1 MPACAP
7 TPKLCSDA
15 VITIVA
21 FLVALA
27 VLIAVH
33 EWGHYRVARA
43 CGVKV
48 LRFSIGFG
56 RVIWRRVGRDGTEF
70 TLSALPLGGY
80 VRMLDERDG
89 PVAPQERE
97 QAFGQ
102 RPLRQR
108 AAIVAAGP
116 AANGVLAIL
125 LFAVVAWL
133 GSEVP
138 KPLLGT
144 PQAGSL
150 AEAAGVHAGDW
161 VRSVSPDGQQ
171 WDDIDSLIDLQGA
184 VARAQALGQPL
195 FLSVTDAEGRGSR
208 SLRLD
213 TDTLV
218 GRAPDARLFND
229 IGLSPLSE
237 PLIRQVAAGGPGAA
251 AGLLAGDRVLSI
263 DGQSVPD
270 AGFLRDAIRRAH
282 DGEQPRAMAWRVE
295 RAGQVVELQP
305 TPRIVDDAGR
315 RIARLEIGVGSP
327 PERVFVSYGLLKGL
341 KRGVL
346 QSWDMATTTVQLL
359 GRMLVGQASVKN
371 LSGPLTIA
379 DYAGQSAQAGLSPY
393 LEFLAKISL
402 SLAVLN
408 LLPLPMLDGGHLM
421 YHLFEGLSGRPVSE
435 WWQRQLQRAGALI
448 LMLMMALALSND
460 VARLAGWH

>member
-1 MPACAP
+1 M
-7 TPKLCSDA
+7 TT
-15 VITIVA
+15 VIA
-21 FLVALA
+21 FLAALA
-27 VLIAVH
+27 LLIAVH

-56 RVIWRRVGRDGTEF
+56 RVLWRRVGRDGTEF

-97 QAFGQ
+97 QAFNQ

-108 AAIVAAGP
+108 SAIVAAGP
-116 AANGVLAIL
+116 AANWVLAVL

-138 KPLLGT
+138 KAVLGT
-144 PQAGSL
+144 PPAGSL
-150 AEAAGVHAGDW
+150 AERAGLHAGDW
-161 VRSVSPDGQQ
+161 VRAMSADGQR
-171 WDDIDSLIDLQGA
+171 WDEVESLLELQSA
-184 VARAQALGQPL
+184 VARAQVLGEPL
-195 FLSVTDAEGRGSR
+195 HLSVSDAQGHGSR
-208 SLRLD
+208 SLRLEIER
-213 TDTLV
+213 LA
-218 GRAPDARLFND
+218 GRAPDAKLFND
-229 IGLSPLSE
+229 IGLAPFAE
-237 PLIRQVAAGGPGAA
+237 PLIRQVAAGGAGAA
-251 AGLLAGDRVLSI
+251 AGLVAGDRVLSI
-263 DGQSVPD
+263 DGQPVPD
-270 AGFLRDAIRRAH
+270 AGFLRDAIRRAR

-295 RAGQVVELQP
+295 RGGQIVELNP
-305 TPRIVDDAGR
+305 TPRLVDDGGQR
-315 RIARLEIGVGSP
+315 TARLEIGVGSP
-327 PERVFVSYGLLKGL
+327 PERVFVSYGLIDGL
-341 KRGVL
+341 WRGVE
-346 QSWDMATTTVQLL
+346 QSWDMAATTVRLL
-359 GRMLVGQASVKN
+359 GRMLIGEASVKN

>member
-1 MPACAP
+1 M
-7 TPKLCSDA
+7 TTL
-15 VITIVA
+15 IA
-21 FLVALA
+21 FLAALA
-27 VLIAVH
+27 LLIAVH

-56 RVIWRRVGRDGTEF
+56 RVIWRRVGRNGTEF

-89 PVAPQERE
+89 AVAPQERE
-97 QAFGQ
+97 QAFNQ

-116 AANGVLAIL
+116 AANWVLAVL

-138 KPLLGT
+138 KAVLGT
-144 PQAGSL
+144 PPAGSL
-150 AEAAGVHAGDW
+150 AERAGLHAGDW
-161 VRSVSPDGQQ
+161 VRATSSDGQQ
-171 WDDIDSLIDLQGA
+171 WQDVESLVHLQSA
-184 VARAQALGQPL
+184 VARAQALGETL
-195 FLSVTDAEGRGSR
+195 HLSVSSAQGHGSR
-208 SLRLD
+208 SVHLETERLA
-213 TDTLV
+213 
-218 GRAPDARLFND
+218 GRAPDAQLFND
-229 IGLSPLSE
+229 IGLAPLAE
-237 PLIRQVAAGGPGAA
+237 PLIRQVAAGGAGAV
-251 AGLLAGDRVLSI
+251 AGLEAGDRVLYI
-263 DGQSVPD
+263 DGQAVPD
-270 AGFLRDAIRRAH
+270 AGFLRDAIRRAR
-282 DGEQPRAMAWRVE
+282 DGDQPRAMAWRVE
-295 RAGQVVELQP
+295 RAGRVVELNP
-305 TPRIVDDAGR
+305 TPRLVDDGGQSV
-315 RIARLEIGVGSP
+315 ARLEIGVGSQ
-327 PERVFVSYGLLKGL
+327 PERVFVSYGPLDGL
-341 KRGVL
+341 WRGVE
-346 QSWDMATTTVQLL
+346 QSWDMAATTVRLL
-359 GRMLVGQASVKN
+359 GRMLIGEASVKN

-379 DYAGQSAQAGLSPY
+379 DYAGQSAKAGLSPY
-393 LEFLAKISL
+393 LDFLAKISL

-460 VARLAGWH
+460 VTRLAGWH

>member
-1 MPACAP
+1 V
-7 TPKLCSDA
+7 TTLL
-15 VITIVA
+15 A

-48 LRFSIGFG
+48 LRFSLGFG

-89 PVAPQERE
+89 PVAAQERE
-97 QAFGQ
+97 QAFNR

-116 AANGVLAIL
+116 AANWLLAVL
-125 LFAVVAWL
+125 LFTVLAWL

-138 KPLLGT
+138 KAVLGT
-144 PQAGSL
+144 PPAGSL
-150 AEAAGVHAGDW
+150 AERAGLHAGDW
-161 VRSVSPDGQQ
+161 VRSVSRDGQQ
-171 WDDIDSLIDLQGA
+171 WDDIESLPDLQSA
-184 VARAQALGQPL
+184 TARAQALGEPL
-195 FLSVTDAEGRGSR
+195 YLSVTDDQSSAAR

-213 TDTLV
+213 TERLA
-218 GRAPDARLFND
+218 GRAPDAQMLNE
-229 IGLSPLSE
+229 IGLAPLAE
-237 PLIRQVAAGGPGAA
+237 PLVRQVVAGGAGAA
-251 AGLLAGDRVLSI
+251 AGLMAGDRVLSI
-263 DGQSVPD
+263 DGQNVPD

-282 DGEQPRAMAWRVE
+282 EGEQPRAMSWRVE

-305 TPRIVDDAGR
+305 TPRFVDEGGQR
-315 RIARLEIGVGSP
+315 VARLEIGVGSP
-327 PERVFVSYGLLKGL
+327 PERVFVRHGFVDGLVL
-341 KRGVL
+341 GVQ
-346 QSWDMATTTVQLL
+346 QSWDMAVTTVRLL
-359 GRMLVGQASVKN
+359 GRMVVGEASLKN

-379 DYAGQSAQAGLSPY
+379 DVAGQSARAGLAPF
-393 LEFLAKISL
+393 LDFLARISL
-402 SLAVLN
+402 GLAVLN

-421 YHLFEGLSGRPVSE
+421 YHLFEGLSGRPVSD

-460 VARLAGWH
+460 VARFAGWH

>member
-1 MPACAP
+1 V
-7 TPKLCSDA
+7 TTL
-15 VITIVA
+15 VA

-27 VLIAVH
+27 LLIAVH

-89 PVAPQERE
+89 TVAPHERA
-97 QAFGQ
+97 QAFNQ

-116 AANGVLAIL
+116 AANWVLAVL

-138 KPLLGT
+138 KAVLGT
-144 PQAGSL
+144 PPAGSL
-150 AEAAGVHAGDW
+150 AERAGVRAGDW
-161 VRSVSPDGQQ
+161 VRSVSADGQQ
-171 WDDIDSLIDLQGA
+171 WEDVESLPDLQSA
-184 VARAQALGQPL
+184 VARAQALGEPL
-195 FLSVTDAEGRGSR
+195 HLSVSDAQGRTPR
-208 SLRLD
+208 TLRLQ
-213 TDTLV
+213 TERLA
-218 GRAPDARLFND
+218 GRAPDAQLFNE
-229 IGLSPLSE
+229 IGLAPLSE
-237 PLIRQVAAGGPGAA
+237 PLIRDVARGGAGAE
-251 AGLLAGDRVLSI
+251 AGLMAGDRVLSI
-263 DGQSVPD
+263 NGQAVPD

-282 DGEQPRAMAWRVE
+282 DGDQPRAMAWRVE
-295 RAGQVVELQP
+295 RAGRTVELNA
-305 TPRIVDDAGR
+305 TPRLVEEGGQ
-315 RIARLEIGVGSP
+315 RIARLQIGVGSP
-327 PERVFVSYGLLKGL
+327 AERVFVSHGFVDGLW
-341 KRGVL
+341 RGVE
-346 QSWDMATTTVQLL
+346 QSWDMAVMTVRLI
-359 GRMLVGQASVKN
+359 GKIVTGQASPKN

-379 DYAGQSAQAGLSPY
+379 DYAGQSARAGLSPY
-393 LEFLAKISL
+393 LDFLAKISL

-460 VARLAGWH
+460 VSRLAGWH

>member
-1 MPACAP
+1 M
-7 TPKLCSDA
+7 TTLL
-15 VITIVA
+15 A
-21 FLVALA
+21 FLAALA
-27 VLIAVH
+27 LLIAVH

-56 RVIWRRVGRDGTEF
+56 RVLWRRVGRDGTEF

-89 PVAPQERE
+89 PVAPGERE
-97 QAFGQ
+97 QAYSQ
-102 RPLRQR
+102 RPLSQR

-116 AANGVLAIL
+116 AANAVLAVL
-125 LFAVVAWL
+125 LFAAVAWL

-138 KPLLGT
+138 KAVLGT
-144 PQAGSL
+144 PPAGSL
-150 AEAAGVHAGDW
+150 AESAGLQAGDW
-161 VRSVSPDGQQ
+161 VRASSADGQQ
-171 WDDIDSLIDLQGA
+171 WQDLQSLAELQSA
-184 VARAQALGQPL
+184 VVRAQALGEPL
-195 FLSVTDAEGRGSR
+195 HLSVTGPQGHGSR
-208 SLRLD
+208 SVRLE
-213 TDTLV
+213 TDRLA

-229 IGLSPLSE
+229 IGLAPMSE
-237 PLIRQVAAGGPGAA
+237 PLIRQVAPGGGGAA
-251 AGLLAGDRVLSI
+251 AGLMAGDRVLTI
-263 DGQSVPD
+263 DGRVVPD
-270 AGFLRDAIRRAH
+270 AGYLRDAIRRAR
-282 DGEQPRAMAWRVE
+282 DGDSPRAMAWQVE
-295 RAGQVVELQP
+295 RGGRTLEITATPRLVEEAGQKV
-305 TPRIVDDAGR
+305 
-315 RIARLEIGVGSP
+315 ARLEIGVGSP
-327 PERVFVSYGLLKGL
+327 PERTFVSYGFLDGL
-341 KRGVL
+341 WRGAE
-346 QSWDMATTTVQLL
+346 QSWDMAATTVRLL
-359 GRMLVGQASVKN
+359 GRMLVGEASVKN

-393 LEFLAKISL
+393 LEFLARISL

-460 VARLAGWH
+460 VARFAGWH